1 MTKTTRR
8 RALLIVNPNA
18 RNGTG
23 FGGAMKTELE
33 RGGLELFEHQP
44 REGETISDVILRE
57 RDHDLVVIGGGDG
70 SLNAAAKG
78 LMETGMPLAILTLG
92 TANDF
97 ARTVGIPADPIE
109 AARQMVAYETHSI
122 DLGEVNGHL
131 YFNVAS
137 IGFSAELAQQLSADA
152 KKKWGKLGYGIVA
165 ARILMRSELFTA
177 YLEHDGMTEKIKTL
191 QVSVGNGKFY
201 GGGMAVEKD
210 AAIDDG
216 KLDFYSLEVDH
227 WWHLLRLLPSLRRGT
242 QSKWHDVRAFPT
254 TEVIVRTKKP
264 RAVNTDGELSTWT
277 PAHFKL
283 HRQAVNALIPG
294 SSARSR

>member
-1 MTKTTRR
+1 MAKTTKR

-18 RNGTG
+18 RNGKG
-23 FGGAMKTELE
+23 FGGAMRTELE

-44 REGETISDVILRE
+44 REGETISDVISRE

-78 LMETGMPLAILTLG
+78 LMETRMPLAILPLG

-97 ARTVGIPADPIE
+97 ARTVGIPADPVE
-109 AARQMVAYETHSI
+109 AARQIATYKVHPI

-152 KKKWGKLGYGIVA
+152 KNKWGKLGYGIVA

-177 YLEHDGMTEKIKTL
+177 YLEHDGITEKIKTL

-242 QSKWHDVRAFPT
+242 QSKWNDVRAFPT
-254 TEVIVRTKKP
+254 TEVIIRTKKP

-283 HRQAVNALIPG
+283 HRQAINALIPT
-294 SSARSR
+294 

>member
-1 MTKTTRR
+1 MAKTTKR

-18 RNGTG
+18 RNGKG
-23 FGGAMKTELE
+23 FGGAMRTELE

-44 REGETISDVILRE
+44 REGETISDVISRE

-78 LMETGMPLAILTLG
+78 LMETAMPLAILPLG

-97 ARTVGIPADPIE
+97 ARTVGIPADPVE
-109 AARQMVAYETHSI
+109 AARQIATYKVHPI

-177 YLEHDGMTEKIKTL
+177 YLEHDGITEKIKTL

-242 QSKWHDVRAFPT
+242 QSKWNDVRAFPT
-254 TEVIVRTKKP
+254 TEVIIRTKKP

-283 HRQAVNALIPG
+283 HRQAINALIPT
-294 SSARSR
+294 

>member
-1 MTKTTRR
+1 MAKTTKR

-18 RNGTG
+18 RNGKG
-23 FGGAMKTELE
+23 FGGAMRTELE

-44 REGETISDVILRE
+44 REGETISDVISRE

-78 LMETGMPLAILTLG
+78 LMETGMPLAILPLG

-97 ARTVGIPADPIE
+97 ARTVGIPADPVE
-109 AARQMVAYETHSI
+109 AARQIATYKVHPI
-122 DLGEVNGHL
+122 DLGDVNGHL

-177 YLEHDGMTEKIKTL
+177 YLEHDGITEKIKTL

-242 QSKWHDVRAFPT
+242 QSKWNDVRAFPT
-254 TEVIVRTKKP
+254 TEVIIRTKKP

-283 HRQAVNALIPG
+283 HRQAINALIPT
-294 SSARSR
+294 

>member
-1 MTKTTRR
+1 MAKTTKR

-18 RNGTG
+18 RNGKG
-23 FGGAMKTELE
+23 FGGQMRTELE
-33 RGGLELFEHQP
+33 RGGMELFEHQP
-44 REGETISDVILRE
+44 REGETISDIILRE

-70 SLNAAAKG
+70 SLNAAAEG
-78 LMETGMPLAILTLG
+78 LMETGMPLAILPLG

-97 ARTVGIPADPIE
+97 ARTVGIPADPVE
-109 AARQMVAYETHSI
+109 AARQLVAYDTHPI

-152 KKKWGKLGYGIVA
+152 KKKWGKLGYGLVA

-177 YLEHDGMTEKIKTL
+177 YLEHDGMTEKITTL

-242 QSKWHDVRAFPT
+242 QSKWRDVRAFPT
-254 TEVIVRTKKP
+254 TEVIIRTKKP

-283 HRQAVNALIPG
+283 HRQAINALIPPP
-294 SSARSR
+294 SARSR